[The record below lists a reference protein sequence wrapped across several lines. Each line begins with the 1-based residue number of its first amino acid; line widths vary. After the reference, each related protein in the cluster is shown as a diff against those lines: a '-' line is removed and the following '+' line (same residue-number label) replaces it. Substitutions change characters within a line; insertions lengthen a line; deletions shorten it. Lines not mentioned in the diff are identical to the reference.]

1 MIAAWLGVSV
11 FLQALL
17 LGVHLGLGLG
27 SSIQYYAGAACIA
40 ALVMVL
46 WRSRAC
52 LNPHVDM
59 LLIMLASGGLGMF
72 VYPAHLACAMGSWRA
87 YGWMLL
93 FGLAPAIPL
102 ARCLRAA
109 FRRGYLMWALSIDAG
124 AMIGGMWLSSRIRGG
139 HGEWA
144 ALTQHLEMLSGM
156 TVGMLLGMW
165 IRYTTFES
173 RGHEIAT

>member
-1 MIAAWLGVSV
+1 MDI
-11 FLQALL
+11 
-17 LGVHLGLGLG
+17 GLE
-27 SSIQYYAGAACIA
+27 SSIQYYAGAACVA

-72 VYPAHLACAMGSWRA
+72 VYLAHLACAMGSWRP

-93 FGLAPAIPL
+93 FGLVPAIPL

-109 FRRGYLMWALSIDAG
+109 FRHGYLMRALLIDAS
-124 AMIGGMWLSSRIRGG
+124 AMTGGMWLSGRTRG
-139 HGEWA
+139 A
-144 ALTQHLEMLSGM
+144 
-156 TVGMLLGMW
+156 
-165 IRYTTFES
+165 
-173 RGHEIAT
+173 